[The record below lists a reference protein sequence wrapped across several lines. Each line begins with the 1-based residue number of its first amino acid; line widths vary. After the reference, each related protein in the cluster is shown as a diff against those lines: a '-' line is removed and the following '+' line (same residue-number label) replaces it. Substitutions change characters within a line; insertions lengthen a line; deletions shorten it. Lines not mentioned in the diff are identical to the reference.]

1 MFCYGCFQ
9 SFSSGGWKS
18 HVRQT
23 SNPNCKKFF
32 ARLQAQGRLIPS
44 ASSHPS
50 SQSSPSSQPPRPFP
64 SQVTANSSPHVDPA
78 DPSRERAIAADPAG
92 DFFGDYDVDYSAGD
106 LPGLED
112 DNTRE
117 DDDFEV
123 WGDKDDEDEDEDEDD
138 AALEHTFEPERPVER
153 DDGDVEMAD
162 SDNEQIDEQSDTAR
176 ERRDHT
182 EEQLRHRPFVVKYPG
197 RAGEAVAGHEQSSN
211 IQYRNALRGGPSD
224 VYGVFGHRLS
234 WDLARWAKLKDIS
247 ASAFNELLAIPE
259 LVEKLDLPY
268 RTSAHVNAMVD
279 ALPGSPRFQRRD
291 VIVAG
296 QRFDVYFRDILE
308 CVRALISDID
318 LCPLLV
324 FCPERHY
331 VDDKKTIRL
340 YHDMHTGEWWWA
352 TQDEVE
358 ARKPGATIIPIILS
372 SDKTQLTSFR
382 NKSAY
387 PVYMTIGNIP
397 KEVRRKPSMRA
408 YVLLG
413 YLPTSRLSHIKN
425 EAARRRCLAN
435 LFHTCLRRIVRPL
448 KTAGLDGI
456 IMATADGVVRRMHP
470 IYACYIGDYPEQVL
484 CTCAKSG
491 TCAQCGQSNATLGD
505 FDRAQ
510 ADGIRNAYRKLG
522 PVLDVLSTYD
532 QDPVRYAVR
541 CKAIGL
547 RPIVKPFWQGL
558 PFAHPFR
565 AITPDVLHQLYQGVV
580 KHLVS
585 WLVDVFG
592 AAEVD
597 ARCRRMPP
605 NHNIRVFMDG
615 ISSLSFVTGQTHDE
629 ICRVLLGLVLD
640 IPLPHRAHSR
650 VVRAVRAVLD
660 FLYLAQYPL
669 HFAIHYVQNI
679 KMFGTTDNFNT
690 QYTERLHIDF
700 AKHAYAATNKK
711 DEFSQMTVWLERKE
725 KIHRHDQYIK
735 WCSAGRPALRPYDWT
750 PPGLDLDRTARLSK
764 RASAAV
770 DLDTLASK
778 YGAEVFIPAL
788 KRFIALTNDPS
799 LTRHRLEDAI
809 HTILLR
815 FSKVKVWHR
824 LKFIVHDRH
833 TGKRATLDSIHARP
847 ARRNKR
853 GLTIPGRF
861 DTALIDDGTSRETGV
876 HGNRVGRIRA
886 IFSIPEKALASL
898 FPSGNQ
904 CPKHLAYV
912 EWYTPFP
919 SRPERDHLMYKIN
932 KCRTDGGQR
941 MLASI
946 VPLDR
951 IRRSVHLIPK
961 FGRAA
966 PTEWTSSNVLDR
978 CDTFY
983 VNPFTDKHLYRIIY

>member
-1 MFCYGCFQ
+1 
-9 SFSSGGWKS
+9 
-18 HVRQT
+18 
-23 SNPNCKKFF
+23 
-32 ARLQAQGRLIPS
+32 
-44 ASSHPS
+44 
-50 SQSSPSSQPPRPFP
+50 
-64 SQVTANSSPHVDPA
+64 
-78 DPSRERAIAADPAG
+78 
-92 DFFGDYDVDYSAGD
+92 
-106 LPGLED
+106 
-112 DNTRE
+112 
-117 DDDFEV
+117 
-123 WGDKDDEDEDEDEDD
+123 
-138 AALEHTFEPERPVER
+138 
-153 DDGDVEMAD
+153 MAD
-162 SDNEQIDEQSDTAR
+162 SDNEQNGEQS
-176 ERRDHT
+176 ERVRDCRDHA

-211 IQYRNALRGGPSD
+211 TQYQNALCGGPSD

-234 WDLARWAKLKDIS
+234 WDLARWAKSKDIS

-279 ALPGSPRFQRRD
+279 ALPGRPRFQRRD

-296 QRFDVYFRDILE
+296 HRFDVYFRDILE
-308 CVRALISDID
+308 CVRALLSDID

-331 VDDKKTIRL
+331 VDDKKTCRL
-340 YHDMHTGEWWWA
+340 YHDMHTGEWWWS
-352 TQDEVE
+352 TQDELE

-397 KEVRRKPSMRA
+397 KEVRRKPSTRA

-413 YLPTSRLSHIKN
+413 YLRTSRLSHIKN
-425 EAARRRCLAN
+425 EAAQRRCLAN

-448 KTAGLDGI
+448 KAARLDGI
-456 IMATADGVVRRMHP
+456 NIATADDTSTARRPMGYATHTASSGV
-470 IYACYIGDYPEQVL
+470 
-484 CTCAKSG
+484 
-491 TCAQCGQSNATLGD
+491 
-505 FDRAQ
+505 
-510 ADGIRNAYRKLG
+510 
-522 PVLDVLSTYD
+522 TYD
-532 QDPVRYAVR
+532 QDPVRYAAR
-541 CKAIGL
+541 RKAIGL
-547 RPIVKPFWQGL
+547 RPIVKPFWKGL

-565 AITPDVLHQLYQGVV
+565 AITPDVSHQLYQGII

-585 WLVDVFG
+585 WLFDVFG
-592 AAEVD
+592 AAEVE

-605 NHNIRVFMDG
+605 NHNIRILHGRD
-615 ISSLSFVTGQTHDE
+615 ITHDE

-650 VVRAVRAVLD
+650 IVRTVRAVLD
-660 FLYLAQYPL
+660 FLYLAQYPVHTNVTLQQMNDAPESFHREKAVFIELNIRDNFNIPKL

-700 AKHAYAATNKK
+700 AKNAYAATNKK
-711 DEFSQMTVWLERKE
+711 DEFSQMTVWLARKE

-764 RASAAV
+764 RASATV

-778 YGAEVFIPAL
+778 YDAEVFIPAL
-788 KRFIALTNDPS
+788 KRFIALMNDPS

-809 HTILLR
+809 HTVLLR

-824 LKFIVHDRH
+824 LKFVVHDRL
-833 TGKRATLDSIHARP
+833 TGKRATVDSIHARP
-847 ARRNKR
+847 ARQNKR
-853 GLTIPGRF
+853 GMTIPGCF

-876 HGNRVGRIRA
+876 HGNRVGRIRT
-886 IFSIPEKALASL
+886 IFPIPEKALASL
-898 FPSGNQ
+898 FPSEPQ

-912 EWYTPFP
+912 EWYAPFP

-946 VPLDR
+946 VPLGR

-966 PTEWTSSNVLDR
+966 PADWTSSNVLDR
-978 CDTFY
+978 CDTFH
-983 VNPFTDKHLYRIIY
+983 VNPFTDKHLYRVMY